1 MQALTVCPGKSNS
14 TRIEE
19 IDEPGPEL
27 GSVLVQTLA
36 VGVCGTDLEI
46 VSGNYG
52 WAPPGKERLVLGHE
66 VIGRV
71 IEAPSDCDVR
81 AGDYVAGI
89 VRHPDPVPCVNC
101 AAGEWDMCRN
111 GLYTERGIKE
121 IDGFLCERFRTGPEF
136 LVKSSPQL
144 GLTGVLIEPAS
155 VVAKAW
161 HHIEQIGARSVW
173 KPEVVLVTGAGPI
186 GLLAAAMGRQRQLEV
201 HVLDLVQDGPK
212 PQLVEDLGAHY
223 HSSGI
228 SDVARRADIVI
239 ECTGVGQ
246 LVFDILN
253 ATPPGA
259 ITCLTGI
266 SSGSRAISADF
277 GSLNKA
283 MVLEN
288 SVVFGSVNANR
299 RHYQMA
305 VETLVKADPT
315 WLRRITNKAVPLTN
329 WHAAFERGPDDVK
342 TVIQLA
348 EVC

>member
-1 MQALTVCPGKSNS
+1 MLALTVCPGKSNS
-14 TRIEE
+14 ARVDNV
-19 IDEPGPEL
+19 DEPGLDL
-27 GSVLVQTLA
+27 GAVLVETLA
-36 VGVCGTDLEI
+36 VGVCGTDREI
-46 VSGNYG
+46 VSGAYG
-52 WAPPGKERLVLGHE
+52 WAPPGKERLILGHE

-71 IEAPSDCDVR
+71 LEAPTDCNIGV
-81 AGDYVAGI
+81 GDFVAGI
-89 VRHPDPVPCVNC
+89 VRHPDPLPCVNC

-121 IDGFLCERFRTGPEF
+121 IDGFLCERFRADPAF
-136 LVKSSPQL
+136 LVRSSPQL
-144 GLTGVLIEPAS
+144 GLSGVLIEPAS

-173 KPEVVLVTGAGPI
+173 RPEVVLVTGAGPI

-201 HVLDLVQDGPK
+201 HVLDVVTKGPK

-228 SDVARRADIVI
+228 TELARRADIVI

-246 LVFDILN
+246 LVFDVLQ

-277 GSLNKA
+277 GSLNKS

-305 VETLVKADPT
+305 VEALNKADPS
-315 WLRRITNKAVPLTN
+315 WLRRITNKTVSLTD
-329 WHAAFERGPDDVK
+329 WQAAFNRGPDDVK
-342 TVIQLA
+342 ALIQLA
-348 EVC
+348 EIN